1 MPELSTGRSAPSA
14 AGKPTSH
21 VYMSQRLRLH
31 YVDWGKPEAS
41 PLLLLHGG
49 RDHGRSWDWIARAL
63 RHDHHVVAPDLRGHG
78 DSAWAIGGSY
88 GLADF
93 VADLDQLVHQK
104 QLAPV
109 SIIAHSLGGAVSL
122 LYAGLFPEA
131 VRRLVVLEGTW
142 QLDPA
147 LTTRSQRPVEQ
158 RVTGW
163 IEQLR
168 ALAVRTPRGCGT
180 LEEAVARMRQA
191 NPHLSIDQARQ
202 LTVHGTRR
210 NEDGTLGWTFDPY
223 VRTLAPNRFS
233 TAEVIAL
240 WSRLIGPVL
249 LLHGATSPH
258 ADPQTLG
265 LLPHF
270 QNARAVTIADAG
282 HWLHHDR
289 LEEVLA
295 VARPFLADTEI
306 GVTAD

>member
-1 MPELSTGRSAPSA
+1 M
-14 AGKPTSH
+14 
-21 VYMSQRLRLH
+21 
-31 YVDWGKPEAS
+31 
-41 PLLLLHGG
+41 
-49 RDHGRSWDWIARAL
+49 
-63 RHDHHVVAPDLRGHG
+63 
-78 DSAWAIGGSY
+78 
-88 GLADF
+88 
-93 VADLDQLVHQK
+93 
-104 QLAPV
+104 
-109 SIIAHSLGGAVSL
+109 IIAHSLGGAVSL

-168 ALAVRTPRGCGT
+168 ALTARTPRRYGT

-191 NPHLSIDQARQ
+191 NPHLSADQARH

-210 NEDGTLGWTFDPY
+210 NEDGTLSWKFDPY
-223 VRTLAPNRFS
+223 IRALAPNRFS

-240 WSRLIGPVL
+240 WSRITGPVL
-249 LLHGATSPH
+249 LLHGAASPPH
-258 ADPQTLG
+258 ADPQTPG

-270 QNARAVTIADAG
+270 QNARAVMIADAG

-289 LEEVLA
+289 LKEMVA
-295 VARPFLADTEI
+295 VARPFLADAET